1 MELHP
6 AIVANDP
13 HSVLMSVFH
22 APGWSADL
30 VTKDFPA
37 QMRGHQ
43 PHCFHARFCVLQLS
57 SQRSRKGCRIQI
69 ATIPASVAKVVGLK
83 MHQSVNLKLGNA
95 TLAL

>member
-13 HSVLMSVFH
+13 HSVLASVFH
-22 APGWSADL
+22 APGWSANL
-30 VTKDFPA
+30 VIKDFPA

-43 PHCFHARFCVLQLS
+43 HHCFQARFSVVQLS

-69 ATIPASVAKVVGLK
+69 ATMPASVAKVAGLK
-83 MHQSVNLKLGNA
+83 MH
-95 TLAL
+95 